1 MEIIK
6 ESTTGAWKAAIRLI
20 SDEGREVVDHD
31 NRTSKE
37 LLNLTITITNPVK
50 DVTEPINLMRE
61 LKKWVYPDP
70 EELEGVIF
78 QNESSSV
85 YYYTYGARLFNYADT
100 KNQIDDYIIPLLK
113 QDRNSRRA
121 ISLVY
126 HPLSDSV
133 PNIKE
138 SPGLISIY
146 FKIVDGKLTASTL
159 LRSNDMFIGWPANI
173 YQVYLLQKYV
183 ADRIGVETGMITTI
197 SHSAHVFEEY
207 NEEISEILRKE

>member
-6 ESTTGAWKAAIRLI
+6 ESTTSAWKAAIRI
-20 SDEGREVVDHD
+20 IRDEGRDVVDHD
-31 NRTSKE
+31 NRLSKE
-37 LLNLTITITNPVK
+37 LLNLIITITNPSK
-50 DVTEPINLMRE
+50 DITEPINLMRE

-70 EELEGVIF
+70 EELESVIF

-85 YYYTYGARLFNYADT
+85 YYYTYGARLFNYAET

-121 ISLVY
+121 ISMVY
-126 HPLSDSV
+126 YPLSDSV
-133 PNIKE
+133 PGIKE

-146 FKIVDGKLTASTL
+146 FKIVEGKLTVSTL

-173 YQVYLLQKYV
+173 YQIYLLQKYV
-183 ADRIGVETGMITTI
+183 AEKVGIETGSITTI
-197 SHSAHVFEEY
+197 SHSAHIFEEY
-207 NEEISEILRKE
+207 NEEMAEVLRK